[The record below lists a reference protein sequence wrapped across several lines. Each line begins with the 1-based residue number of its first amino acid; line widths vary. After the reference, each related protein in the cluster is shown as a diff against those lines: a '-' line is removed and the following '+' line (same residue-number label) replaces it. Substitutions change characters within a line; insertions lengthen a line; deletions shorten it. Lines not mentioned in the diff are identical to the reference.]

1 MRFFLNIILLNLIF
15 CDLIDNKYS
24 HFDSILS
31 KHVDSDGLVNY
42 KAIIDSPYNINQFLD
57 FIKIISPQSHPS
69 IFPTE
74 NDKLAYWINTYNA
87 LVIKLMIENPETN
100 ILEISFG
107 HLIWLTKFD
116 VGLKK
121 TSLYEIEHKILR
133 KLDPRIHFA
142 ISCGSKSCPPLG
154 QRIFLGSSLDEQ
166 LENSAKDFI
175 NDKNNVFIDFDNK
188 TLYLNKIFK
197 WYKKD
202 FINVKKY
209 IVKYLNDGTSF
220 NQIKNF
226 KIKYNDYDWSL
237 NVQMKK

>member
-1 MRFFLNIILLNLIF
+1 MKFISSILLGFVFCNPLANEYSNL
-15 CDLIDNKYS
+15 
-24 HFDSILS
+24 DSILS
-31 KHVDSDGLVNY
+31 KYVDPDGLVNY
-42 KAIIDSPYNINQFLD
+42 QAIIDSPYNINEYLD
-57 FIKIISPQSHPS
+57 FIKNVSPQSHPKL
-69 IFPTE
+69 FPTK
-74 NDKLAYWINTYNA
+74 NDKLAYWINAYNA
-87 LVIKLMIENPETN
+87 LVIKLMIENPGTN

-121 TSLYEIEHKILR
+121 ISLYEIEHKILR
-133 KLDPRIHFA
+133 KLDSRIHFA

-154 QRIFLGSSLDEQ
+154 QRVFLGSTLDVQ

-202 FINVKKY
+202 FNNVKKY

-220 NQIKNF
+220 NQIKGFN
-226 KIKYNDYDWSL
+226 IKYNDYDWSL
-237 NVQMKK
+237 NSQMKK

>member
-1 MRFFLNIILLNLIF
+1 MNFFFGILLGFIF
-15 CDLIDNKYS
+15 CNSIDYNYSRLDSVLNKY
-24 HFDSILS
+24 
-31 KHVDSDGLVNY
+31 VDSDGLVDY
-42 KAIIDSPYNINQFLD
+42 QSIIDSPYNINEYLN
-57 FIKIISPQSHPS
+57 FIKNVSPQSHPGL
-69 IFPTE
+69 FPSK
-74 NDKLAYWINTYNA
+74 NDKLAYWINAYNA

-116 VGLKK
+116 VGFKK

-133 KLDPRIHFA
+133 RLDPRIHFA

-154 QRIFLGSSLDEQ
+154 QRIFLGSTLDVQ

-202 FINVKKY
+202 FNNVKKY

-220 NQIKNF
+220 NQIKGF

-237 NVQMKK
+237 NSQMKK

>member
-1 MRFFLNIILLNLIF
+1 MNVFFGILLGFIF
-15 CDLIDNKYS
+15 CNSIDNNYS
-24 HFDSILS
+24 HLDSVLN
-31 KHVDSDGLVNY
+31 KYVDSAGLVDY
-42 KAIIDSPYNINQFLD
+42 QSIIDNPYNINEYLN
-57 FIKIISPQSHPS
+57 FIKNVSPQSHPGL
-69 IFPTE
+69 FPSK

-116 VGLKK
+116 VGFKK

-154 QRIFLGSSLDEQ
+154 QRIFLGSTLDLQ
-166 LENSAKDFI
+166 LEKSAKDFI

-202 FINVKKY
+202 FNNVKKY

-220 NQIKNF
+220 NQIKGFN
-226 KIKYNDYDWSL
+226 IKYNDYDWSL
-237 NVQMKK
+237 NSQMKK